1 MIGQNILN
9 YKIIRKIGEGGMG
22 VVYMGEDDILGRKVA
37 IKILRAQ
44 LLHDKDLLERFKS
57 EARILSRLN
66 HPNIASLYN
75 FFSYNDT
82 YCMVM
87 EYVEGEPLDD
97 LLKKYKAFPA
107 GFAAQLISQALE
119 GLSHAHNKG
128 VVHRDI
134 KLSNLILSNE
144 GEVKIMDF
152 GIARAVGSSRLT
164 STGKAIGTLEYMSP
178 EQIKGQEGDEKS
190 DLYSMGIVLYELL
203 SGDVPFQENTEF
215 ELMKAHLEKRPP
227 SLRKKMSSISAPLE
241 KVVLKCLEK
250 KPEKRFANA
259 QEFKTTLHAS
269 VPQLLHSLSELE
281 ALLQK
286 PTQVIQTPPPPTG
299 IKMAAPKISTKDI
312 SNKIEQSLKSSQ
324 LFNNANLSKKIFLGT
339 LAIAFLFLLIFLVP
353 TLFSTKGEK
362 PVSENLPKPDS
373 TINSTTAKLSTEV
386 SPLNNDPVIVAVMP
400 EQEPE
405 QQKPE
410 EKTPPKKTPSKTAK
424 PKPPKKDPVPKVK
437 EDPPKEV
444 EKPEPPKAVPTSIN
458 IPGGTSIVVAL
469 ASDFDVNQT
478 YNPGKKVSYKVLR
491 AVNID
496 GFEIIKKGALAY
508 GYLKIKGPTGNN
520 PVYYF
525 RVNEVMTSV
534 GKKITAQSS
543 DYVHEREDGI
553 LKAGKEFSATLAGQ
567 TIKIK

>member
-22 VVYMGEDDILGRKVA
+22 VVYLGEDDILGRKVA

-75 FFSYNDT
+75 FFSYENT

-97 LLKKYKAFPA
+97 LLKKHHAFPA
-107 GFAAQLISQALE
+107 GFAAQLINQALE
-119 GLSHAHNKG
+119 GLSHAHGKG
-128 VVHRDI
+128 IVHRDI
-134 KLSNLILSNE
+134 KLSNLILSKE

-178 EQIKGQEGDEKS
+178 EQIKGKEGDEKS

-215 ELMKAHLEKRPP
+215 DLMKAHLEKKPP
-227 SLRKKMSSISAPLE
+227 ALRKKIGNIPAALE
-241 KVVLKCLEK
+241 KVVFKCLEK
-250 KPEKRFANA
+250 KPEKRFGNA
-259 QEFKTTLHAS
+259 QEFKTA
-269 VPQLLHSLSELE
+269 LLGSAPPLIYSLTELE
-281 ALLQK
+281 GLLQQ
-286 PTQVIQTPPPPTG
+286 PTQVIQTPDAPPTG
-299 IKMAAPKISTKDI
+299 IKVAAPNIVASGLGEKISQ
-312 SNKIEQSLKSSQ
+312 NLKSSQ
-324 LFNNANLSKKIFLGT
+324 LFDNTDLSKKIFFGT
-339 LAIAFLFLLIFLVP
+339 LTLALIILLILLVP
-353 TLFSTKGEK
+353 RLFSPKEK
-362 PVSENLPKPDS
+362 PQFSDAELTKDS
-373 TINSTTAKLSTEV
+373 TADFANTEATAELSTLDNKPEVEV
-386 SPLNNDPVIVAVMP
+386 SPTVEESTP
-400 EQEPE
+400 EEEPPIKKPT
-405 QQKPE
+405 QQPKPRPPKKEDTKPE
-410 EKTPPKKTPSKTAK
+410 E
-424 PKPPKKDPVPKVK
+424 V
-437 EDPPKEV
+437 EPPKEEV
-444 EKPEPPKAVPTSIN
+444 KPEPPKVVPSSVN

-469 ASDFDVNQT
+469 AEDFDVNQT
-478 YNPGKKVSYKVLR
+478 YNPGKKVTYKVQQ
-491 AVNID
+491 AVTID

-508 GYLKIKGPTGNN
+508 GYLKIKGATSNN

-534 GKKITAQSS
+534 GKKIEAQSS
-543 DYVHEREDGI
+543 DYKHEREDGI
-553 LKAGKEFSATLAGQ
+553 IRAGKEFRAALVGQ
-567 TIKIK
+567 TVKTK